1 MSVEKAEGLQV
12 REEPVPPFRMKI
24 TSYKI
29 GDAYHC
35 VVDNVDPGA
44 IIARSEGSTRT
55 EAEGKAVTR
64 ARERL
69 EHSIASL
76 RFRQE

>member
-1 MSVEKAEGLQV
+1 MSLERTEGLQV
-12 REEPVPPFRMKI
+12 REESVPPFRMKI

-44 IIARSEGSTRT
+44 IIARSDGSTRA

-69 EHSIASL
+69 EYSIAGL
-76 RFRQE
+76 KFRQE

>member
-1 MSVEKAEGLQV
+1 MSVDKTEAFQE
-12 REEPVPPFRMKI
+12 REESVPPFKIKI

-44 IIARSEGSTRT
+44 IIARSEGSTRA
-55 EAEGKAVTR
+55 EAEGKAFTR

-69 EHSIASL
+69 EHSLAGL
-76 RFRQE
+76 RLRQE

>member
-1 MSVEKAEGLQV
+1 MSAEKTEGYQV
-12 REEPVPPFRMKI
+12 REESVPPFRIKI

-44 IIARSEGSTRT
+44 VIARSEGPTRA

-69 EHSIASL
+69 DHSLASL